1 MVDKDARI
9 VKENNYAPT
18 IRLLR
23 FNANDVTY
31 AVKVWCENGVY
42 WDVYYDLME
51 NIRESFKENGV
62 EFSYP
67 HRVVHI
73 EK

>member
-1 MVDKDARI
+1 M
-9 VKENNYAPT
+9 
-18 IRLLR
+18 
-23 FNANDVTY
+23 
-31 AVKVWCENGVY
+31 VKVWCENGVY
-42 WDVYYDLME
+42 WDVYFDLLE
-51 NIRESFKENGV
+51 NIREAYAESGI